1 MLLLTLLT
9 LLLSQKNKY
18 PWVAALLSNGGQFC
32 GGTLVA
38 SKYVVTAAHCM
49 FLDQDAT
56 QPVAAG
62 DITVGLAETQSQEA
76 TQMLCVTH
84 LHSLYQLL
92 YIIS

>member
-1 MLLLTLLT
+1 MLTLLT

-32 GGTLVA
+32 GGSLVA

-56 QPVAAG
+56 QPVSAG
-62 DITVGLAETQSQEA
+62 DITVGLNPRSAFTDGSKRRGVVKYVQ
-76 TQMLCVTH
+76 
-84 LHSLYQLL
+84 YRR
-92 YIIS
+92 